1 MSVTKLPYQFDADEL
16 LSIYETVDNQ
26 HYQSYITSLDG
37 QTYAYDYDF
46 IKEQISLKNFHLLN
60 EMTVMNKFFVDSYV
74 EEVYNTIAAD
84 FNVSRAR
91 FMTLDKDKRG
101 YSYHKDASKRLHIP
115 LVTNED
121 NILLVD
127 DVVYRLDV
135 PGALY
140 EVDTTKK
147 HTALNLGWEDRVHIV
162 FDLKLDLDNVRY
174 SKTFTH

>member
-1 MSVTKLPYQFDADEL
+1 MV
-16 LSIYETVDNQ
+16 
-26 HYQSYITSLDG
+26 LDR
-37 QTYAYDYDF
+37 
-46 IKEQISLKNFHLLN
+46 
-60 EMTVMNKFFVDSYV
+60 M
-74 EEVYNTIAAD
+74 
-84 FNVSRAR
+84 
-91 FMTLDKDKRG
+91 KRG

-127 DVVYRLDV
+127 DVVHRLDV